1 MGSSDFLFA
10 VPGFLRG
17 MAATLD
23 MGATMSVFN
32 SSTSPEKADSR
43 AMLADWSAVGQDIQQ
58 VVRECENIRAL

>member
-43 AMLADWSAVGQDIQQ
+43 AMLADWSAVGQDIEEAL
-58 VVRECENIRAL
+58 REYQTPHAL